1 LEGAGTIIDE
11 IRSRPGFSGFS
22 PWSILH
28 RMMRRFH
35 RLPAALL
42 LGGLA
47 LAAAAPATRAFDG
60 WQGMRVIPLDGRA
73 ERLSVADL
81 EGDGRDSVIVVNPRQ
96 ARIDLYRWLE
106 PAARNREDK
115 ADPDRPNELPLAPE
129 WSRTEVAID
138 EMPLDAVAHDIDGD
152 GRPELLVLTSP
163 SNRIAIYERNPAVAA
178 DARGAWQKT
187 GERNLLAGTPAG
199 RGGLLLLRD
208 LPGGGHELV
217 INFDEGIQRLP
228 LEEGGRAQW
237 LAPRE
242 IRGRL
247 DWSLADLD
255 GDGQEDLVEWSNVAR
270 QVVRWYPAG
279 PGGELLPAQTLH
291 DRPVDAFAVA
301 AGPAGRAE
309 LFLLG
314 GRDKGVLR
322 QYRLA
327 RGPAS
332 DVGRHDALPM
342 AAVTARRGWCGMLID
357 GEPAIV
363 AADAAQPRL
372 RVHRLTPAGWSTEQ
386 TFPAVGGIKGV
397 VAPPAAAGQGLVL
410 LWAKDA
416 ADLHQSRWETG
427 RLTYPQPWV
436 QEGTD
441 RRILALDLVGS
452 TAWWAQRVGEDVDL
466 FVWAAG
472 DAEPVRTR
480 FAGLGSK
487 VDKVVWLG
495 DETLL
500 VQDAYATAAKLV
512 RLVDG
517 KPVVT
522 TPALLAKAELDEYRL
537 LDVGGTRR
545 RARLT
550 DGVLQWLGDDLH
562 PVDQVM
568 LGEGQKLA
576 SYLPIP
582 VPAGRAEQ
590 TADTSDG
597 QAWALE
603 RGGGFLHRLAA
614 DEAGVMRSVEA
625 IKPPAGTA
633 VEGDPVLGVVLVDQE
648 RIVRLSRGEPWEL
661 ELVESVDGRVG
672 RRSGVREATIH
683 RILVTDV
690 DGDGGGDLLLCDDRR
705 HELTTLL
712 RRPAAAELA
721 AALDQTADL
730 EQAAALERSVTWRV
744 FDDRKYPYDG
754 GDSKDLVPEPRRA
767 VALDADGDGVRDLV
781 LVSQDRLVIYLGRDA
796 SAAEPASTPLT
807 AATETQAP

>member
-1 LEGAGTIIDE
+1 MTRL
-11 IRSRPGFSGFS
+11 FF
-22 PWSILH
+22 
-28 RMMRRFH
+28 
-35 RLPAALL
+35 RLPAVLL

-47 LAAAAPATRAFDG
+47 VAATAPAALAFDG

-81 EGDGRDSVIVVNPRQ
+81 EGQGRDSVIVVNPRQ

-106 PAARNREDK
+106 PAARTREDK
-115 ADPDRPNELPLAPE
+115 ADPDRPNELPLAPD
-129 WSRTEVAID
+129 WSRTELAID

-152 GRPELLVLTSP
+152 GRPELLVFTSP
-163 SNRIAIYERNPAVAA
+163 SNRIAIYERNPALAA

-187 GERNLLAGTPAG
+187 GERNLLAGTPAS

-208 LPGGGHELV
+208 LPAGGHELL
-217 INFDEGIQRLP
+217 INFDEGIQQLP
-228 LEEGGRAQW
+228 LAAGGRAQW

-247 DWSLADLD
+247 DWTLADLD
-255 GDGQEDLVEWSNVAR
+255 GDGQDDLVEWSNVAR

-291 DRPVDAFAVA
+291 DRPADAFAVA
-301 AGPAGRAE
+301 SGPSGRAE
-309 LFLLG
+309 LYLLG

-322 QYRLA
+322 QYRLV

-342 AAVTARRGWCGMLID
+342 AAATARRGWCGMLLD

-363 AADAAQPRL
+363 AADATQPRL
-372 RVHRLTPAGWSTEQ
+372 RVHRLTPAGWSAEQ

-397 VAPPAAAGQGLVL
+397 VAPPAAAGQGLLL
-410 LWAKDA
+410 LWSKDA
-416 ADLHQSRWETG
+416 ADLHQSRWENG

-436 QEGTD
+436 QEGKD
-441 RRILALDLVGS
+441 RKILALDLVGS
-452 TAWWAQRVGEDVDL
+452 TAWWAQRVGDDVDL

-517 KPVVT
+517 KPVVSS
-522 TPALLAKAELDEYRL
+522 PALLAKAELDEYRL

-562 PVDQVM
+562 PIDQVM

-576 SYLPIP
+576 SYLPITGLTP
-582 VPAGRAEQ
+582 PPA
-590 TADTSDG
+590 ADEPG
-597 QAWALE
+597 EAREAGNAAAAQAWALE

-633 VEGDPVLGVVLVDQE
+633 IEADPVLGVVLVDQE

-712 RRPAAAELA
+712 RQPAA
-721 AALDQTADL
+721 DP

-767 VALDADGDGVRDLV
+767 VALDADGDGTRDLV

-796 SAAEPASTPLT
+796 AAEPGASPQT
-807 AATETQAP
+807 AAAETQAP